1 VLSDRPSLSVTT
13 TTTTPINR
21 QSKTKLS
28 QFFAR
33 SSFAN
38 HSLKRTKSATKLERQ
53 RRQQQQQQQSQSQSQ
68 TFLP

>member
-1 VLSDRPSLSVTT
+1 VLSDRPSLSV

-53 RRQQQQQQQSQSQSQ
+53 RRQQQQQQSQSQSQ

>member
-1 VLSDRPSLSVTT
+1 MLSDRPSLSV

-53 RRQQQQQQQSQSQSQ
+53 RRQQQQQQSQSQSQ